1 MPLNDATRAPSD
13 QARQPAGA
21 KVPAPSRGAPAAP
34 AGRHPAPP
42 CTLVI
47 FGAGGDLTS
56 RLLMP
61 ALYNLA
67 ADGLLDEGTK
77 IIGVNHGE
85 RETEAWRDDLH
96 SALQKLAADKA
107 STFHAGKLDEHAW
120 RWVAQR
126 LQYLAGDFEDEGTY
140 RRLAQQL
147 GAGGPGAAHGSV
159 AFYLAVSGRFFKPI
173 VERLGKAGLLE
184 QAGDGGP
191 FRRVVIEKPFG
202 TDLASARDLN
212 RHLLGFMKESQIYR
226 IDHFLGKETVQS
238 ILAVRFAN
246 ALFEPIWRREYI
258 DSVQIAASEVIGVE
272 RRGSFYEQTG
282 AFRDMVPNHLF
293 QLLGMV
299 AMEPPNSFDAR
310 AVRDKKAEV
319 FDALKPLA
327 PRDVVFGQYAA
338 GPGGAAY
345 RDEPDVAPD
354 STTETYAA
362 ARVQID
368 NWRWAGVPFYLRT
381 GKRLAERRTEIA
393 VQLKPVPFRLFR
405 DTPTDA
411 LTPNV
416 LTLRIDPSHGT
427 SFDFNVKT
435 PGPVMRVGAVRSS
448 FDYDA
453 FFPERANVG
462 YETLLYD
469 CLLGD
474 ETLFQRADSIESTWQ
489 AAEGVL
495 HPRDGAAIPVQA
507 YPAGSEG
514 PAEAAALIERDG
526 RAWRPL
532 AARQAGAEAQA
543 KAASHSAS
551 KPKPKPKPQ
560 ADAGKP

>member
-1 MPLNDATRAPSD
+1 MPMNDANRQPSD
-13 QARQPAGA
+13 ESRQPAST
-21 KVPAPSRGAPAAP
+21 KVPAPSRGEPASP

-67 ADGLLDEGTK
+67 VDGLLDDGTK

-85 RETEAWRDDLH
+85 RETAAWRDDLH

-107 STFHAGKLDEHAW
+107 STFHAGKLDGHAW
-120 RWVAQR
+120 DWVAQR
-126 LQYLAGDFEDEGTY
+126 LQYMAGDFEDDGAY
-140 RRLAQQL
+140 QRLAQQL
-147 GAGGPGAAHGSV
+147 GKDGKGEAGGNV
-159 AFYLAVSGRFFKPI
+159 VFYLAVSGRFFKPI
-173 VERLGKAGLLE
+173 VERLGKAGLLKE
-184 QAGDGGP
+184 AGDGRP

-202 TDLASARDLN
+202 SDLASARDLN
-212 RHLLGFMKESQIYR
+212 QHLLGFMKESQIYR
-226 IDHFLGKETVQS
+226 IDHFLGKDTVQS

-258 DSVQIAASEVIGVE
+258 DSVQITASEVIGVE

-299 AMEPPNSFDAR
+299 AMEPPNSFDAE
-310 AVRDKKAEV
+310 AVRDKKAEI

-327 PRDVVFGQYAA
+327 PQDVVFGQYTA

-345 RDEPDVAPD
+345 RDEPDVARD

-362 ARVQID
+362 ARAQID

-381 GKRLAERRTEIA
+381 GKRLAERRTEIS

-405 DTPTDA
+405 DTPNDA

-435 PGPVMRVGAVRSS
+435 PGPVMQIGAVRSS

-474 ETLFQRADSIESTWQ
+474 ETLFQRADSIESTWE
-489 AAEGVL
+489 AAEAVL
-495 HPRDGAAIPVQA
+495 HPRDGAAIPVHD

-514 PAEAAALIERDG
+514 PAEADALIERDG

-532 AARQAGAEAQA
+532 EARAAGAAAVSRPDSKSKSKSDA
-543 KAASHSAS
+543 K
-551 KPKPKPKPQ
+551 P
-560 ADAGKP
+560 DAGKA